1 MEIKKELSDIA
12 WQVDEPTYRADSA
25 LSYST
30 LARYEREGFNNL
42 DHLFDH
48 ISSPSLTLGSCVDTL
63 ITGSQ
68 EEFDKLFYVADIPSI
83 GDKEKSIAD
92 NLFSKYGSQHSSMV
106 DIPQEDILAAAN
118 ELAFQKNWRDD
129 TRVKVL
135 RDRCAIYYIVKA
147 TAGDRTIVD
156 LNTYY
161 KVSAMVKALKES
173 PSTCG
178 YFADNDPMSPV
189 RRYYQLKFKGNIKG
203 VDYRCMADL
212 IIVDYED
219 KKIIPCDLKTSGH
232 YEWDFQDSFCQW
244 DYMIQARLYW
254 LLLRLNLDKDPYFKD
269 FTLENYRFI
278 VVNKDTLTPLVWEFP
293 LTKVSGTLVDDK
305 GNEYRDP
312 LEIGAELRSY
322 LDNKPQVPNGID
334 MTGINTI
341 TCLRKKT
348 DLIA

>member
-12 WQVDEPTYRADSA
+12 WQVDEPTYRADPA

-83 GDKEKSIAD
+83 GDKEKAIAD
-92 NLFSKYGSQHSSMV
+92 NLFNKYGSQYSSMV
-106 DIPQEDILAAAN
+106 DIPQEDILTAAN

-135 RDRCAIYYIVKA
+135 RDRCSIYYAVKA
-147 TAGDRTIVD
+147 NAGDRTVVD

-178 YFADNDPMSPV
+178 YFADNDLMSPI
-189 RRYYQLKFKGNIKG
+189 RRYYQLKFKARLDD
-203 VDYRCMADL
+203 VDYRCMAD
-212 IIVDYED
+212 
-219 KKIIPCDLKTSGH
+219 
-232 YEWDFQDSFCQW
+232 
-244 DYMIQARLYW
+244 
-254 LLLRLNLDKDPYFKD
+254 
-269 FTLENYRFI
+269 
-278 VVNKDTLTPLVWEFP
+278 
-293 LTKVSGTLVDDK
+293 
-305 GNEYRDP
+305 
-312 LEIGAELRSY
+312 
-322 LDNKPQVPNGID
+322 
-334 MTGINTI
+334 
-341 TCLRKKT
+341 
-348 DLIA
+348 

>member
-1 MEIKKELSDIA
+1 MEEKKSLYDIS
-12 WQVDEPTYRADSA
+12 WQVNEECYRSDPA

-92 NLFSKYGSQHSSMV
+92 NLFSKYGSQHSSMI

-135 RDRCAIYYIVKA
+135 RDRCSIYYAVKA
-147 TAGDRTIVD
+147 NAGDRTVVD

-189 RRYYQLKFKGNIKG
+189 RRYYQLKYKCNING
-203 VDYRCMADL
+203 VAYRCMMDL
-212 IIVDYED
+212 AVVDYED
-219 KKIIPCDLKTSGH
+219 KKIIPVDLKTSGH
-232 YEWDFQDSFCQW
+232 HEWDFQESFCQW

-293 LTKVSGTLVDDK
+293 LTKVSGTLIDDK

-312 LEIGAELRSY
+312 LEIGTELRSY

-334 MTGINTI
+334 MIGVNTI
-341 TCLRKKT
+341 TCLHKKE
-348 DLIA
+348 